1 MKKKDKDIIKKIE
14 KNIIDDTKYSIRQKK
29 IDSNEKLNEFINIK
43 VINEID
49 KLYNINIKKVDA
61 KKRREYLFNQNKKE
75 EKIEN
80 KVLPELTSK
89 KNDSKTYS
97 ERSDI
102 SEEIISK
109 DINII
114 QKNIE
119 KEIKSLSNIENTVIL
134 SEIANEKIIKNR
146 ANNLIIEETIKSE
159 MPKSNNLNIQEDS
172 IKINE
177 MPVTLDD
184 IINEQTNSDFINKQL
199 DDDINIINNEDKLL
213 IKEINKKVVEIIKEE
228 KKEDKN
234 KKKEINKKEDKIKE
248 KKFTEVNIEIIIDKI
263 KKIEQ
268 SKNEE
273 IAKEELEDKEYE
285 MLENKIDKLLYEIDK
300 LKSKNISQESLNKLN
315 SKQTKLLKMKDNINE
330 ARNIDIK
337 NEEDALNESI
347 MIEDI
352 NLIEEELNEV
362 KLDHQRDL
370 KLEGLD
376 IVEQLNNKNYK
387 EAIKI
392 EKKLIYKK
400 IKKAKRSVKI
410 NNLISSFFF
419 KNKYLLYLT
428 SGLVVSKNLSF
439 IDNILKRT
447 TEDVYIDIT
456 NVQKGTNA
464 LNKALILSK
473 DNIEKLKVLESQ
485 IYLKH
490 PELKTDVEFLSQING
505 LKNNLNKREERLNK
519 KKKLI
524 EKYNLNINVKKL
536 KKTIPNRYSKK

>member
-1 MKKKDKDIIKKIE
+1 LKKKDKDIIKKIE